1 MPLFFGAIFFW
12 GYNLLITCYNLGGRS
27 PIFSIRGAV
36 AVAVA
41 VAEEGLAQLKP
52 GEPLRGTPPVTSVGS
67 PLCGLPDGWEVSAND
82 TATMLYKHDQNQ
94 RDHDL

>member
-1 MPLFFGAIFFW
+1 V
-12 GYNLLITCYNLGGRS
+12 GRS

-36 AVAVA
+36 ASV

-82 TATMLYKHDQNQ
+82 TAGKRHGWKRCYTNMIKIKQITIYE
-94 RDHDL
+94 RT